1 MTRSP
6 RAKSIR
12 AQPTQ
17 SSLLTVARVPL
28 AVCVLALLVY
38 SRSLF
43 CGFIRDDGP
52 QIVRNPQVQSWEYL
66 PHVLTSPL
74 WNQMGPR
81 QALFYRP
88 LFSLWMLLVHSFGG
102 FSPWFWHLSS
112 ILLHVACTSLVFR
125 LSLRLIGNELTAGLA
140 AGVFAMYPIHV
151 DAVSWLSASNELLFS
166 FLILNALLV
175 LLAPG
180 EDGAGPRILASAGL
194 YFMALFAK
202 ETGISMALALIA
214 LAWIVLRDQSERLK
228 RAALA
233 AAPFAAT
240 TGVYLLIR
248 WSVMQRV
255 GVESGEHTWR
265 QVIFSSPSILLFYLQ
280 KLLLPVGLSG
290 EYVNAIYTSPRVG
303 FWLPLTAIV
312 FLAALLA
319 WLAAR
324 VDRGFGI
331 AAALIFLPL
340 LPALAAVRIYPQGD
354 MTHDRYLYL
363 PSVGLCLLGG
373 MVAQRW
379 LSDSRILRSAWAG
392 VFAIVIVLFS
402 VMTLMQQRFYQDD
415 IAYLQR
421 AIAVNPRNGY
431 SYASL
436 GNVYMDQGNSE
447 LALKNYR
454 TAAEID
460 PDDGKI
466 ALFLARGLYA
476 AQQYTEAESVLK
488 RLTSRSDFDLHR
500 RNTVRLSL
508 ANVEITLGRLNY
520 AEQLLQQTEEAD
532 PSFPELHWAFGVL
545 YQREGHLRQ
554 AQGEYQKEYQLT
566 GDEAAQRQSAILLR
580 QLASPTTPP
589 Q

>member
-1 MTRSP
+1 
-6 RAKSIR
+6 
-12 AQPTQ
+12 
-17 SSLLTVARVPL
+17 
-28 AVCVLALLVY
+28 
-38 SRSLF
+38 
-43 CGFIRDDGP
+43 
-52 QIVRNPQVQSWEYL
+52 
-66 PHVLTSPL
+66 
-74 WNQMGPR
+74 
-81 QALFYRP
+81 
-88 LFSLWMLLVHSFGG
+88 
-102 FSPWFWHLSS
+102 
-112 ILLHVACTSLVFR
+112 
-125 LSLRLIGNELTAGLA
+125 
-140 AGVFAMYPIHV
+140 
-151 DAVSWLSASNELLFS
+151 
-166 FLILNALLV
+166 
-175 LLAPG
+175 
-180 EDGAGPRILASAGL
+180 
-194 YFMALFAK
+194 MALFAK
-202 ETGISMALALIA
+202 ETGISMVLALIA
-214 LAWIVLRDQSERLK
+214 LAWIVLRDQESNRLK

-233 AAPFAAT
+233 AAPFAAV

-265 QVIFSSPSILLFYLQ
+265 QVLFSSPSILLFYLQ
-280 KLLLPVGLSG
+280 KLILPVGLSG
-290 EYVNAIYTSPRVG
+290 EYVNAIYTSPTVG

-312 FLAALLA
+312 FLVGLLA
-319 WLAAR
+319 RLAAR
-324 VDRGFGI
+324 FDRGFGI

-363 PSVGLCLLGG
+363 PSVGLGLLAG

-379 LSDSRILRSAWAG
+379 LSDSRILRSAWAS
-392 VFAIVIVLFS
+392 VFAIVIVVFS

-421 AIAVNPRNGY
+421 AIAVNPRNGF

-436 GNVYMDQGNSE
+436 GNVYMDQGSSE

-454 TAAEID
+454 TATEIE

-488 RLTSRSDFDLHR
+488 RLASRSDFDLHR

-508 ANVEITLGRLNY
+508 ANVEITLGRLDY

-566 GDEAAQRQSAILLR
+566 GDEAAQRQSAILSR

>member
-1 MTRSP
+1 
-6 RAKSIR
+6 
-12 AQPTQ
+12 
-17 SSLLTVARVPL
+17 
-28 AVCVLALLVY
+28 
-38 SRSLF
+38 
-43 CGFIRDDGP
+43 
-52 QIVRNPQVQSWEYL
+52 
-66 PHVLTSPL
+66 
-74 WNQMGPR
+74 
-81 QALFYRP
+81 
-88 LFSLWMLLVHSFGG
+88 
-102 FSPWFWHLSS
+102 
-112 ILLHVACTSLVFR
+112 
-125 LSLRLIGNELTAGLA
+125 
-140 AGVFAMYPIHV
+140 
-151 DAVSWLSASNELLFS
+151 
-166 FLILNALLV
+166 
-175 LLAPG
+175 
-180 EDGAGPRILASAGL
+180 
-194 YFMALFAK
+194 
-202 ETGISMALALIA
+202 
-214 LAWIVLRDQSERLK
+214 
-228 RAALA
+228 
-233 AAPFAAT
+233 
-240 TGVYLLIR
+240 
-248 WSVMQRV
+248 
-255 GVESGEHTWR
+255 
-265 QVIFSSPSILLFYLQ
+265 LLFYLQ
-280 KLLLPVGLSG
+280 KLILPVGLSG
-290 EYVNAIYTSPRVG
+290 EYVNAIYTSPTVG

-312 FLAALLA
+312 FLVGLLA
-319 WLAAR
+319 RLAAR
-324 VDRGFGI
+324 FDRGFGI

-363 PSVGLCLLGG
+363 PSVGLGLLAG

-379 LSDSRILRSAWAG
+379 LSDSRILRSAWAS
-392 VFAIVIVLFS
+392 VFAIVIVVFS

-421 AIAVNPRNGY
+421 AIAVNPRNGF

-436 GNVYMDQGNSE
+436 GNVYMDQGSSE

-454 TAAEID
+454 TATEIE

-488 RLTSRSDFDLHR
+488 RLASRSDFDLHR

-508 ANVEITLGRLNY
+508 ANVEITLGRLDY

-566 GDEAAQRQSAILLR
+566 GDEAAQRQSAILSR